1 MTAGQAPGPP
11 SGRPGPASAAPR
23 PAPPGS
29 GELDA
34 EEPGQ
39 PAFRGEF
46 DAELRRDA
54 AYESGLAVK
63 ALIALAVVAV
73 LITIRLLGF

>member
-1 MTAGQAPGPP
+1 MTGAAPG
-11 SGRPGPASAAPR
+11 
-23 PAPPGS
+23 
-29 GELDA
+29 

-54 AYESGLAVK
+54 SYESGLARK
-63 ALIALAVVAV
+63 ALVALAVVAV
-73 LITIRLLGF
+73 LIAIRLLGF

>member
-1 MTAGQAPGPP
+1 MTSAQ
-11 SGRPGPASAAPR
+11 GPAAGPQAGEPR
-23 PAPPGS
+23 PVPPGADEPA
-29 GELDA
+29 GA
-34 EEPGQ
+34 EPGQ

>member
-1 MTAGQAPGPP
+1 MTPDQAPGPAA
-11 SGRPGPASAAPR
+11 GPGTGEPR
-23 PAPPGS
+23 PVPPGA
-29 GELDA
+29 GELAA

>member
-1 MTAGQAPGPP
+1 VTAGQAPGPE
-11 SGRPGPASAAPR
+11 
-23 PAPPGS
+23 PGS
-29 GELDA
+29 GA
-34 EEPGQ
+34 KPGRGEEPGQ